1 MSFPKMIAV
10 RQSFE
15 REQEPDIKEAV
26 QRELARLSAGLTV
39 RRGARVG
46 VSVGSRGICNLSTIT
61 RELVDGLKAMGAEP
75 FLFAAMGSHAG
86 GTAEGQA
93 AILEHYGIT
102 EKTMHCPVLSRME
115 TVQIG
120 ESREGIPVFLD
131 KHAFEAD
138 HVVAMNRV
146 KQHTE
151 FKGEIE
157 SGVMKMLLIGM
168 GKHQGARVYHR
179 AFADYGFDQIV
190 ESVASVV
197 IERAKVLFGLA
208 ILENG
213 YEETARIRGLM
224 PSEIVEGEK
233 ELLRRAKELAPRLPF
248 DDIDLLV
255 VDEMGKNISGTG
267 MDTNVIGRF
276 TKREGV
282 QIKPRIKRVY
292 VRELTEESLGN
303 ATGIGLAEFAHRR
316 LIDSMDVAATNTNC
330 LTGGSPEKA
339 RIPIVCESDREALQ
353 FALSTVGLGGEK
365 SPRLVRIGNTL
376 QLAEVDISESLA
388 QSLNGRNDLEVVSD
402 PTSIE
407 FDKEGN
413 LPPMISAGSH
423 RRSA

>member
-1 MSFPKMIAV
+1 MSLPKMIAV

-15 REQEPDIKEAV
+15 REREPDIKEAV
-26 QRELARLSAGLTV
+26 QRELARLSSGLTV

-46 VSVGSRGICNLSTIT
+46 VSVGSRGICNLSTIA

-102 EKTMHCPVLSRME
+102 EKTMRCPVLSRME

-157 SGVMKMLLIGM
+157 SGIMKMLLIGM

-179 AFADYGFDQIV
+179 AFEDYGFDGIV
-190 ESVASVV
+190 ESLASVV

-224 PSEIVEGEK
+224 PGEIVEGEK
-233 ELLRRAKELAPRLPF
+233 KLLRRAKELAPRLPF
-248 DDIDLLV
+248 DDIDVLV

-282 QIKPRIKRVY
+282 ENKPRIKRVY

-365 SPRLVRIGNTL
+365 NPRLVRIGNTL
-376 QLAEVDISESLA
+376 QLAEIEISEPLA
-388 QSLNGRNDLEVVSD
+388 RSLNGHDLEVVSD
-402 PTSIE
+402 PISIE

-423 RRSA
+423 GRSA